1 MRITKDIGF
10 KDSKG
15 VLDLFDNFMKGTFN
29 ITDEEYDYLCVNM
42 TDEEVKIMV
51 NMDPTFADKRQM
63 IEIRNKYLTRFN
75 DKA

>member
-1 MRITKDIGF
+1 MT
-10 KDSKG
+10 
-15 VLDLFDNFMKGTFN
+15 GTFN